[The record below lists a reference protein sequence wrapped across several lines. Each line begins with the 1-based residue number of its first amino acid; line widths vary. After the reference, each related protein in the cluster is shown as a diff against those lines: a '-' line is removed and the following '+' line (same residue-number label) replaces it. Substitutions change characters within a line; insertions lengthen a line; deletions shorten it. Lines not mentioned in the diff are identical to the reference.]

1 MSRAGQKVTGRVRYG
16 NRTRPVLTG
25 ELSDRTRPV
34 ATLDVSGVNLQGQ
47 CFVNGRPNA
56 GCVQSGVTGRVRLD
70 LGAYWTR
77 PDTAPQCPV
86 MSASASGVSVRS
98 DMSESRCGNG

>member
-1 MSRAGQKVTGRVRYG
+1 MSRAGQKVTERARYG
-16 NRTRPVLTG
+16 DRTRPVLTG
-25 ELSDRTRPV
+25 ELSDRTRSV
-34 ATLDVSGVNLQGQ
+34 ATPDVFGVNLHGRSS
-47 CFVNGRPNA
+47 VNGRPDA
-56 GCVQSGVTGRVRLD
+56 GYVRSWVTGRVRSD

-77 PDTAPQCPV
+77 PDAAAQRPV

>member
-1 MSRAGQKVTGRVRYG
+1 MSHAGQKVTGRVRYG
-16 NRTRPVLTG
+16 DRTRPVLTG
-25 ELSDRTRPV
+25 KLSDRTRLV
-34 ATLDVSGVNLQGQ
+34 ATPDVFSVNLHGRSS
-47 CFVNGRPNA
+47 VNGRLDA
-56 GCVQSGVTGRVRLD
+56 DSVRSD

-77 PDTAPQCPV
+77 PDAAALRPV

>member
-16 NRTRPVLTG
+16 DRTRPVLTG
-25 ELSDRTRPV
+25 ELSVWTRPV
-34 ATLDVSGVNLQGQ
+34 ATPDVSGVNLHGRSSM
-47 CFVNGRPNA
+47 NGRPDA
-56 GCVQSGVTGRVRLD
+56 GCVRSD

-77 PDTAPQCPV
+77 PDAAALRPV

-98 DMSESRCGNG
+98 DMSESRCGND